1 MAWNLLFISMFG
13 ERDQYDPVNYRSI
26 CSSGLEK
33 DWIVTWHGGA
43 AERSGFSMTAVD
55 ICRGGVLPEA
65 GLVDCVIL
73 GGTMHVIDEERE
85 WLGRLKDWLAAY
97 RKTARPLLAVC
108 GGHQLLSTRLA
119 DGRLVGRRSGTL
131 AGTSDIRLT
140 ERGRSHALFSGLGPT
155 ARFHFANYL
164 DVEPSPAQRERVLA
178 VDDESEGLAID
189 HGGHWYSTQF
199 HPESRKATWACTY
212 GASHPEWIDA
222 YDDEHDGAVVIDNFL
237 KLAASARTSAGRARS
252 VEASRPAGHG
262 G

>member
-97 RKTARPLLAVC
+97 RKTARALLAVC

-222 YDDEHDGAVVIDNFL
+222 YDDEHDGAIVIDNFL
-237 KLAASARTSAGRARS
+237 KLAASARTTAGQA
-252 VEASRPAGHG
+252 
-262 G
+262 